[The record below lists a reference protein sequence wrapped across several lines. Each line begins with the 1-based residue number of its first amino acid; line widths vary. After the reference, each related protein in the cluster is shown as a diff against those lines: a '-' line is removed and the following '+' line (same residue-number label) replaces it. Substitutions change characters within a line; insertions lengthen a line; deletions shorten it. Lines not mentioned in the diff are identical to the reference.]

1 MAKKK
6 FNPFVLLYVVSAILL
21 IISIAPIADTA
32 RDIVPKEDIRVMK
45 KKACLMIL
53 WKKIM
58 QDLSK
63 KLIIIK
69 A

>member
-32 RDIVPKEDIRVMK
+32 RDIYREGILVMK
-45 KKACLMIL
+45 KRVCLMIL
-53 WKKIM
+53 WKKII

-69 A
+69 V